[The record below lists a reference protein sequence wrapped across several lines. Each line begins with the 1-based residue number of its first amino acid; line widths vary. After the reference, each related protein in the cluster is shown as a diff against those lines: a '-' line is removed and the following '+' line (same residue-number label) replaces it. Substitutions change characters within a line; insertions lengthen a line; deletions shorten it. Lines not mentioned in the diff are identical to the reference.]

1 MHYTLQVFE
10 TADGFDARNDPA
22 RQASYWQGT
31 MAYLQALKE
40 AGIFVSGAGL
50 QPPSTATTLRRSQGQ
65 LVVQDGPIAELR
77 GGWVAQISVRRIVN
91 QCDLVFEVPRLAIVA
106 GKAGSLSVGFAAVSI
121 DHQ

>member
-10 TADGFDARNDPA
+10 TADGFDARTDPA

-50 QPPSTATTLRRSQGQ
+50 QPPSAATTLRRNQGQ
-65 LVVQDGPIAELR
+65 LVVQDGRTTYTDQPCPKGAQELPVD
-77 GGWVAQISVRRIVN
+77 GAVTS
-91 QCDLVFEVPRLAIVA
+91 LPRP
-106 GKAGSLSVGFAAVSI
+106 
-121 DHQ
+121 QY

>member
-10 TADGFDARNDPA
+10 TADGFDARTDPA

-50 QPPSTATTLRRSQGQ
+50 QPPSAATTLRRNQGQ
-65 LVVQDGPIAELR
+65 LVVQDGPIAETREML
-77 GGWVAQISVRRIVN
+77 GGFFVINVPDLDVAMQWAACFPDRPGVVVEVRPN
-91 QCDLVFEVPRLAIVA
+91 LPHD
-106 GKAGSLSVGFAAVSI
+106 
-121 DHQ
+121 